1 MSYSNED
8 LDFTKLIK
16 IILEGK
22 YILLFSIISFLV
34 LGIVYL
40 NLQETVYSSKIKIII
55 NDRPPDQSNLSGLKN
70 DRKIIYDFKTL
81 VYDKK
86 NFNRWREINN
96 TDIQYDDF
104 TIFEEFESLIF
115 EKKNNKLKFNLIYS
129 GDYLV
134 GESFIDINTNQ
145 KSIILDYLD
154 YFNYTNRNL
163 MKNYLSEA
171 SNIKFLENNETTAL
185 ANLIFNFL
193 ENKNN
198 QIIVFDKPTIPVKVY
213 PSLLKILIIFLF
225 FGSLAGVV
233 SLSLV
238 ETFKNKKKI
247 NLIFLLIY

>member
-16 IILEGK
+16 IVLEGK

-55 NDRPPDQSNLSGLKN
+55 NDRPPDKSNLSLLKH
-70 DRKIIYDFKTL
+70 DRKIIYDFETL
-81 VYDKK
+81 IYDEK
-86 NFNRWREINN
+86 NFNRWREIYN

-115 EKKNNKLKFNLIYS
+115 KKKNNKLRFNLIYS

-134 GESFIDINTNQ
+134 GDSFIDINTNQ
-145 KSIILDYLD
+145 KNIISDYLD
-154 YFNYTNRNL
+154 YFNYTNSNL
-163 MKNYLSEA
+163 MKNYLSET
-171 SNIKFLENNETTAL
+171 SNIKFLEGSEPTEL
-185 ANLIFNFL
+185 ANLVFNFL
-193 ENKNN
+193 EKKNT
-198 QIIVFDKPTIPVKVY
+198 QIIIFEKPTIPVKVY

-238 ETFKNKKKI
+238 ETFKNQKK
-247 NLIFLLIY
+247 N